1 MFMQAGQSSVPGLI
15 TEFFLRSDVGFAI
28 FDRQLRY
35 QGANPKLE
43 DILGI
48 PADVLLGKHVRE
60 VLGGLAVAIERA
72 LENTFATGR
81 PTLSVEGEGE
91 LPSKPG
97 RKRLV
102 RNFFPLKDENGQVK
116 HVLAMV
122 VELPPDTKARAS
134 ENGPLAQ
141 MLPDPGVLRS
151 WKEIADY
158 LRACVKTVQ
167 RWEQKYDLPVRR
179 VSASKGAVVFAFRSE
194 IDNWMRM
201 RAS

>member
-1 MFMQAGQSSVPGLI
+1 MFMQVGQSSVPWLI
-15 TEFFLRSDVGFAI
+15 TEFFLRSDIRFAI
-28 FDRQLRY
+28 FDQQLRY
-35 QGANPKLE
+35 QEANPKLA
-43 DILGI
+43 DALGI
-48 PADVLLGKHVRE
+48 PTDFLLGKHVRE
-60 VLGGLAVAIERA
+60 VPGGGLAFERA

-81 PTLSVEGEGE
+81 AALSVEAEGE

-97 RKRLV
+97 QKRWV
-102 RNFFPLKDENGQVK
+102 RNLFPLKDANGQVK
-116 HVLAMV
+116 NVLAIV
-122 VELPPDTKARAS
+122 VELLPETKTRAS

-141 MLPDPGVLRS
+141 MLPDSGVLRS
-151 WKEIADY
+151 WKEIAGY

-179 VSASKGAVVFAFRSE
+179 VTASKGAVVFAFRSE

>member
-1 MFMQAGQSSVPGLI
+1 MFMQVGQSSVPALI
-15 TEFFLRSDVGFAI
+15 TDLFLRSDVGFAI
-28 FDRQLRY
+28 FDQQLRY

-43 DILGI
+43 DTLGI
-48 PADVLLGKHVRE
+48 TVDVLLGKHVRE
-60 VLGGLAVAIERA
+60 VLGELAFAVERA

-81 PTLSVEGEGE
+81 PALGVEAEGE
-91 LPSKPG
+91 LPTKPG
-97 RKRLV
+97 RKRWV
-102 RNFFPLKDENGQVK
+102 HNFFPLRDSTGKVK
-116 HVLAMV
+116 HVIVIV
-122 VELPPDTKARAS
+122 VELPPEPKTRAS

-141 MLPDPGVLRS
+141 MFPDSGVLRS
-151 WKEIADY
+151 WKEIAEY

-194 IDNWMRM
+194 IDNWTRM